1 MPILKTSFYKNAHVG
16 LFIRA
21 NDKFALVPK
30 NIHEK
35 MVPQV
40 KEALQAEIVPIFLCQ
55 SPVLGIFSA
64 LNSNGVIVSA
74 LTEKHEIKPLKE
86 LGLNIYFLTEQF
98 APGNNILCNDKAA
111 LLNHNI
117 PRSEHKKIGDCLGVE
132 VFAQQVANLNTV
144 GSGNVVTNKGLLA
157 FHELT
162 DVELKMFEKIFQV
175 RGSKTTV
182 NLGSP
187 ANSYGVV
194 ANSHGALVGDG
205 TSGAEMAK
213 VYEGLFG

>member
-1 MPILKTSFYKNAHVG
+1 MGIIKTSFYKNPHIG

-21 NDKFALVPK
+21 NDKIALVPK

-35 MVPQV
+35 LIPQV
-40 KEALQAEIVPIFLCQ
+40 RDALQTEIVPIFLCQ

-64 LNSNGVIVSA
+64 LNSNGCVVSA

-86 LGLNIYFLTEQF
+86 LGLNVYFLNEQF
-98 APGNNILCNDKAA
+98 APGNNILANDKAA

-117 PRSEHKKIGDCLGVE
+117 PRVEHKKIGDCLGVE
-132 VFAQQVANLNTV
+132 VFSQPVANLNTV
-144 GSGNVVTNKGLLA
+144 GSCNTVTNKGLLA

-162 DVELKMFEKIFQV
+162 DVELKMFEKIFGV
-175 RGSKTTV
+175 RGTRGTV
-182 NLGSP
+182 NLGSQ

-194 ANSHGALVGDG
+194 ANSKGALVGDS
-205 TSGAEMAK
+205 TSGAEMQN